1 MNANDLLG
9 ELGQKMG
16 LGKIE
21 VSDENT
27 CRLIFDDKLIVDFEP
42 SNDGKQLYV
51 YSVLCSVAHGE
62 RDGFYRRLLLA
73 NLFGRETGGASFGLD
88 DETDEVIMFRSFPLE
103 TTDFQV
109 FQEGL
114 EAFLNGLEEWMERA
128 GSGTLSDLS
137 PEDGKDEGRP
147 DPGMIRA

>member
-9 ELGQKMG
+9 ELGQQMG

-21 VSDENT
+21 VSDDNT
-27 CRLIFDDKLIVDFEP
+27 CRLIFDEKLIVDFEP

-62 RDGFYRRLLLA
+62 QDGFYRRLLLA

-88 DETDEVIMFRSFPLE
+88 DETEEVIMFRSFPLE

-109 FQEGL
+109 FREGL
-114 EAFLNGLEEWMERA
+114 EFFLNGLEEWMGRA
-128 GSGTLSDLS
+128 GSGALSGPS
-137 PEDGKDEGRP
+137 PDEDRDEGRP
-147 DPGMIRA
+147 DPGLIRA